1 VSSPSPR
8 VRGEGRGE
16 GPLGWDKPR
25 DEDLQ
30 RRCANLS
37 AQNRGEAPSPSGLRF
52 SRPLPAQRGEVK
64 RRRAD
69 KQNRSRDT
77 LPRPSFAHHHDAISK
92 IDRPRQTHDP
102 EKWCPVFGQDHAQK
116 MKEAKRR
123 KAHANH
129 CRATS
134 TNVAARRCLG
144 AAARHIGAR
153 PPSGAS
159 PRHSPP
165 AITPMAQPQNR
176 VSSRRGVQVFCPFA
190 ADALS

>member
-1 VSSPSPR
+1 
-8 VRGEGRGE
+8 VRG
-16 GPLGWDKPR
+16 
-25 DEDLQ
+25 
-30 RRCANLS
+30 LS
-37 AQNRGEAPSPSGLRF
+37 AGISLATKICNAVAPTSPLRIAERPPSPSGLRF

-77 LPRPSFAHHHDAISK
+77 LLRPSFAHHHDAISK
-92 IDRPRQTHDP
+92 IDRPRQTHNP

-134 TNVAARRCLG
+134 TNVAALRADRSFCRPTG
-144 AAARHIGAR
+144 DPGPPGSGSHSSARGHRIPLR
-153 PPSGAS
+153 LPKVPSRKA
-159 PRHSPP
+159 PL
-165 AITPMAQPQNR
+165 
-176 VSSRRGVQVFCPFA
+176 VSWGCERM
-190 ADALS
+190 